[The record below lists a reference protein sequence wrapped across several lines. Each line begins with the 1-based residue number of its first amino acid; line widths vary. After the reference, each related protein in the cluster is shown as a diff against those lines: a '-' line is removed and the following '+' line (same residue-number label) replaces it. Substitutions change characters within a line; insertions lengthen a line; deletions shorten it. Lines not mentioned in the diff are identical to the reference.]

1 MKIVNPR
8 AWLRAACCS
17 LALVAAACT
26 GCQMD
31 INGQTLPSGY
41 YLQDDVQYFPSGPE
55 FKLSR
60 EAAAQKAYKAEQE
73 LEGRGGAGGGSGA
86 GAGGAGRGY

>member
-1 MKIVNPR
+1 MKIGNRR
-8 AWLRAACCS
+8 AWLRTAFCGLGIA
-17 LALVAAACT
+17 AAACTT

-60 EAAAQKAYKAEQE
+60 EAASQKAFKAEQE
-73 LEGRGGAGGGSGA
+73 LEG
-86 GAGGAGRGY
+86 AGRGY